1 MTEKKAKRSGYRRG
15 MNVLAEEKQPSVF
28 VRFLEQLNSPLIYIL
43 MVAAAI
49 SAFLKEYGDMAIIL
63 VVITLNSFVGLIQE
77 GKAAKAL
84 EALKKMSSPKALL
97 KEGERVREVPAS
109 SLIPG
114 DIVCLEA
121 GRLIYFSKRRQV

>member
-1 MTEKKAKRSGYRRG
+1 
-15 MNVLAEEKQPSVF
+15 MNVLAEGKQPSVF

-97 KEGERVREVPAS
+97 KEGERVREVPAC
-109 SLIPG
+109 
-114 DIVCLEA
+114 DIRNRNKSPRLCLPLYKS
-121 GRLIYFSKRRQV
+121 GVPLQ